1 MKVSKKSPKKKVKP
15 NKSGLTGYLV
25 VWRHGMDDIP
35 IGLFADEAEAIRV
48 AKKTSFSA
56 GYKICERLEI
66 SCGTPVC
73 FGYVPFTKGVPQE
86 YVIVDRDDNA

>member
-1 MKVSKKSPKKKVKP
+1 MKVSKKSPKKKAKP

-25 VWRHGMDDIP
+25 VWRHGMDNIP
-35 IGLFADEAEAIRV
+35 IGLFADAAEAIRV
-48 AKKTSFSA
+48 VSA

-73 FGYVPFTKGVPQE
+73 FGYAHFIKGVPQE